1 MKNIK
6 RVKTKKIKTE
16 VGTSYGKF
24 DVVLEREPDMGGY
37 LVSVPKR
44 ADVISW
50 GKNLSHAK
58 LMAKDAI
65 ECSVIGDVIVA
76 AQKANAIT
84 IGPRKQKVNTWA

>member
-1 MKNIK
+1 MKI
-6 RVKTKKIKTE
+6 KKIKTE
-16 VGTSYGKF
+16 VSTSYGKF
-24 DVVLEREPDMGGY
+24 DVVLEHEPDMGGY
-37 LVSVPKR
+37 MVSVPKR
-44 ADVISW
+44 PDAISW

-84 IGPRKQKVNTWA
+84 IHGRGRKVTA